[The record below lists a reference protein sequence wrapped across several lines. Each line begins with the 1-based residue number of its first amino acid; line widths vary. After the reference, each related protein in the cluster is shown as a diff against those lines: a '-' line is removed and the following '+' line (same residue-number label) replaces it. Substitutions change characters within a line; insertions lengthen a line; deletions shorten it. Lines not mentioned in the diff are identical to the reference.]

1 MDNNFNV
8 PYIVFE
14 SAEAKSERIIKR
26 LIIAL
31 VITIILMFATNLFWI
46 HEFCSFDIVES
57 EETTTLN
64 AGAGTANYIGQDG
77 DITYGINNSEEE
89 DTNKNTDKR

>member
-46 HEFCSFDIVES
+46 YEFCSFDIVES

-77 DITYGINNSEEE
+77 DITYGINNGEEE

>member
-14 SAEAKSERIIKR
+14 SAEAKSERVIKR

-46 HEFCSFDIVES
+46 YEFCSFDIVES
-57 EETTTLN
+57 EETTTLHSM
-64 AGAGTANYIGQDG
+64 QEQERQ
-77 DITYGINNSEEE
+77 IT
-89 DTNKNTDKR
+89 